1 MKGELVFIK
10 KTQLEKSGLD
20 IAIDT
25 VFSEMA
31 GYNAHDDEY
40 VIMVDQLTKLYALK
54 QENCQ
59 QSVSR
64 DTLVIVLGNLIAV
77 VLIVGHEHTNVV
89 TSKALGFLLKI
100 R

>member
-1 MKGELVFIK
+1 MFIK
-10 KTQLEKSGLD
+10 KTQPEKTGLD

-31 GYNAHDDEY
+31 GYNANDDEY
-40 VIMVDQLTKLYALK
+40 VVMVDQLTKLYALK
-54 QENCQ
+54 QVNCAETI
-59 QSVSR
+59 SR
-64 DTLVIVLGNLIAV
+64 DTLVIVIGNLVAV
-77 VLIVGHEHTNVV
+77 ILIVGHEHTNVI